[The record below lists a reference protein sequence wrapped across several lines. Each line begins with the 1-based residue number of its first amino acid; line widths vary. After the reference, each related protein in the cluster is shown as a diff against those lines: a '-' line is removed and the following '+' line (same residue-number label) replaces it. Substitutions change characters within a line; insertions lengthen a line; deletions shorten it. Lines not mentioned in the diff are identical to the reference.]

1 MGTKIVSDEAHYFYP
16 FVINPRVYDSF
27 EQLGVTEG
35 YTEEDYQKFKE
46 AALKGTTSF
55 ATNSKVGCENEFG
68 LFIETEPTLYLP
80 NLDRYVT
87 FIKGAEKNTIQ
98 VNVKELLHDV
108 KDRVLSAEIHYNP
121 HTTEIA
127 SDIEGVKYFDIF
139 TGKEIEKQ

>member
-1 MGTKIVSDEAHYFYP
+1 M
-16 FVINPRVYDSF
+16 
-27 EQLGVTEG
+27 
-35 YTEEDYQKFKE
+35 
-46 AALKGTTSF
+46 KGMSLI
-55 ATNSKVGCENEFG
+55 SKDA
-68 LFIETEPTLYLP
+68 TLYTGTSISSRKSMLV
-80 NLDRYVT
+80 RS
-87 FIKGAEKNTIQ
+87 KGEEKNTIQ